1 MRIDLKQYSLL
12 ANSII
17 GAGSV
22 LQAQVNYIDIEP
34 DIEIDTFTVNFFL
47 DVDDNG
53 TDDFLVAMGVLY
65 NTIGSG
71 TFVEKVYGP
80 SIFCLD
86 NKNDLLADPINA
98 GDALFAFAYNYE
110 SGAYFGVNN
119 YWMGS
124 ATEFINEAFICAR
137 VYLNG
142 FSFGYPVWNFLGQ
155 IGFWQDIQTDRF
167 IGIRF
172 QDGLDRTHYGWI
184 RCDAPDSGRVLVI
197 KDYAYETQAGVGIIA
212 GDMGEPVGVQT
223 EHELIFSLY
232 PNPAEDWIEIR
243 YYENEQLYADIRNL
257 EGKLLLTQA
266 LQSGSANRL
275 PVADLP
281 MGTYVAVIRNET
293 GEVKGKQVW
302 VKSR

>member
-1 MRIDLKQYSLL
+1 M
-12 ANSII
+12 
-17 GAGSV
+17 
-22 LQAQVNYIDIEP
+22 
-34 DIEIDTFTVNFFL
+34 
-47 DVDDNG
+47 
-53 TDDFLVAMGVLY
+53 
-65 NTIGSG
+65 
-71 TFVEKVYGP
+71 
-80 SIFCLD
+80 
-86 NKNDLLADPINA
+86 
-98 GDALFAFAYNYE
+98 
-110 SGAYFGVNN
+110 
-119 YWMGS
+119 
-124 ATEFINEAFICAR
+124 
-137 VYLNG
+137 
-142 FSFGYPVWNFLGQ
+142 
-155 IGFWQDIQTDRF
+155 
-167 IGIRF
+167 
-172 QDGLDRTHYGWI
+172 
-184 RCDAPDSGRVLVI
+184 LVI

>member
-22 LQAQVNYIDIEP
+22 IQAQVSYTNIEP
-34 DIEIDTFTVNFFL
+34 DIVVDTVTEYLFL
-47 DVDDNG
+47 DINEDGD
-53 TDDFLVAMGVLY
+53 DDFLIGMGHLSRY
-65 NTIGSG
+65 GPGSIGDWHI
-71 TFVEKVYGP
+71 YGP
-80 SIFCLD
+80 SIFWTE
-86 NKNDLLADPINA
+86 NPENA
-98 GDALFAFAYNYE
+98 VHGLFVIGYEGTWTGRAYNL
-110 SGAYFGVNN
+110 STNYFI
-119 YWMGS
+119 GS
-124 ATEFINEAFICAR
+124 NINFIENISNAFICAR
-137 VYLNG
+137 EYWEN
-142 FSFGYPVWNFLGQ
+142 FEDNFLYAGQ
-155 IGFWQDIQTDRF
+155 LGFWQDIQTDRYL
-167 IGIRF
+167 GIRF

-212 GDMGEPVGVQT
+212 GDMGEPVGIQT
-223 EHELIFSLY
+223 ENKLLFSLY
-232 PNPAEDWIEIR
+232 PNPAQEWIEIR
-243 YYENEQLYADIRNL
+243 HYENEQLFADIRNL